1 LPGTVPGD
9 PMPSSRFV
17 KAATLRKGF
26 GLLPTN
32 GKGWMPTAKEGG
44 VIGPVQTIVDV
55 AMQLVQMTQATP
67 YGTALMSPKHKDPLD
82 PRSQTPEVGDWT
94 MWSVVRDHT
103 NRVFYFTTRFNCIIR
118 ALAVNALNFTSRV
131 DGHNVPSFPTI
142 PHLPAPST
150 WHET

>member
-55 AMQLVQMTQATP
+55 AMQLVQMIQATP
-67 YGTALMSPKHKDPLD
+67 YGTALMSPKHKDPPRPPIADTGSWGLD
-82 PRSQTPEVGDWT
+82 HVVG
-94 MWSVVRDHT
+94 
-103 NRVFYFTTRFNCIIR
+103 R
-118 ALAVNALNFTSRV
+118 AGPYQPGVLFH
-131 DGHNVPSFPTI
+131 D
-142 PHLPAPST
+142 
-150 WHET
+150 